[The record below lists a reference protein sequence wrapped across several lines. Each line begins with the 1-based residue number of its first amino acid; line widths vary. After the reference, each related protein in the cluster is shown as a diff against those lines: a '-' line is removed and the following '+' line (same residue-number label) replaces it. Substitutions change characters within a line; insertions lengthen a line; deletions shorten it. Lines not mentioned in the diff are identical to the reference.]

1 MRLAVLVIA
10 LGLAGCDAGPASRG
24 DLKQERQERLDVE
37 DALRGEIRSLADRVD
52 RLEREKRVASTHQP
66 PQRAVSAPAPD
77 RTAELALRAQLKQ
90 MTADGVCGQ
99 EPPTRL
105 DNGGVILRNRE
116 CTKADLR

>member
-1 MRLAVLVIA
+1 MKILFALPLLALSA
-10 LGLAGCDAGPASRG
+10 CDSGPASRG

-37 DALRGEIRSLADRVD
+37 DALRGEVRSLADRVD
-52 RLEREKRVASTHQP
+52 RLERERRVAAAYTP
-66 PQRAVSAPAPD
+66 PRPASAPVPD
-77 RTAELALRAQLKQ
+77 RTAELALKAQLKQ

-105 DNGGVILRNRE
+105 DNGGIIIRNRE